1 MSSIPSNVENELHK
15 LLKLLIPSVIL
26 LRNIVEPPIPSVK
39 VEQVEDELQ
48 KPTLDVK
55 VE

>member
-1 MSSIPSNVENELHK
+1 MSSIPSSVENELHK
-15 LLKLLIPSVIL
+15 LLKLLIPSAIL
-26 LRNIVEPPIPSVK
+26 LKNKIEPPIPSVK

-48 KPTLDVK
+48 KSTLDVK